1 MNAEDFRHFYEYH
14 FSENRKLWD
23 HDIASLSQEQF
34 TQPSSYSQGSVR
46 NQIVHLMNVDN
57 AWFSDL
63 RGGQNAPELD
73 PPDTSD
79 RTIIRAFGDAVEAG
93 MRDYLAGLSDEM
105 LSGKPL
111 QGEDANLVLWQILL
125 HVANHATDHRA
136 QLLRQ
141 INDFGVKTGPQ
152 DYVFYL
158 YDHP

>member
-1 MNAEDFRHFYEYH
+1 MNANDFRSFYEYH

-23 HDIASLSQEQF
+23 SYIASLSQEQF

-57 AWFSDL
+57 AWFGDL
-63 RGGQNAPELD
+63 RGHQNAPELN
-73 PPDTSD
+73 PHDTTD
-79 RTIIRAFGDAVEAG
+79 RDIIRAYGDAVETR

-105 LSGKPL
+105 LSSKPL
-111 QGEDANLVLWQILL
+111 QGEDANLVLWQVLL
-125 HVANHATDHRA
+125 HMANHATDHRA
-136 QLLRQ
+136 QMLRLM
-141 INDFGVKTGPQ
+141 NDLGVKTGPQ

>member
-1 MNAEDFRHFYEYH
+1 MNANDFRSFYEYH

-23 HDIASLSQEQF
+23 SYIASLSQEQF

-57 AWFSDL
+57 AWFGDL
-63 RGGQNAPELD
+63 RGHQNAPELN
-73 PPDTSD
+73 PHDTTD
-79 RTIIRAFGDAVEAG
+79 RDIIRAYGDAVETR

-105 LSGKPL
+105 LSSKPL
-111 QGEDANLVLWQILL
+111 QGEDANLVLWQVLL

-136 QLLRQ
+136 QMLRLM
-141 INDFGVKTGPQ
+141 NDLGVKTGPQ